1 MMGLTAMHKILPVC
15 LLAMGS
21 TCHKPTPSQDNS
33 PVQPQIESS
42 VTDAQ
47 NQFAFRLFAETLK
60 EHPDP
65 GNVLISPISIYL
77 DLSMAYNGTAG
88 TTRSAMREA
97 LGLKEID
104 DPTLNAHSLALLQEL
119 TRNPDGISLD
129 VANSIWYRDHGI
141 TPLDSFL
148 QINKQ
153 YYQALIKGTDF
164 GPATVGQVNDWVNEK
179 THGKIPTILE
189 RISPEDFMYLI
200 NAVYFKGAWKN
211 SFDSTR
217 TEDRAFESPDG
228 TVQTPFMTSNDR
240 RNYLGNDSLQMVELP
255 YGSGEFSMYVLLP
268 AAKTDMEKFMAGLQ
282 EKTISGWI
290 AAMDS
295 VKIRLLLP
303 KWKYRYEISDLKPA
317 LSALGMG
324 VAFTKQADFSR
335 MYPADAGAYISK
347 ALHKTY
353 IEVNESGTEA
363 AAVTSIGVSVTSA
376 PINPPPLMEVNRPFL
391 YLIMDKSSGV
401 VVFMGMVTDP
411 TTE

>member
-1 MMGLTAMHKILPVC
+1 MGLTAMHKILPLC

-21 TCHKPTPSQDNS
+21 TCHKPTLPHDNS
-33 PVQPQIESS
+33 GVQPQIKTS
-42 VTDAQ
+42 VTHAQ

-65 GNVLISPISIYL
+65 ANVLISPISIYL

-88 TTRSAMREA
+88 TTHSAMQEA

-104 DPTLNAHSLALLQEL
+104 APTLNAHSLALLQEL
-119 TRNPDGISLD
+119 TRNPEGITLD

-164 GPATVGQVNDWVNEK
+164 GPSTVGQINDWVNEK
-179 THGKIPTILE
+179 THGKIPTILDQ
-189 RISPEDFMYLI
+189 INPEDFMYLI

-217 TEDRAFESPDG
+217 TEDRTFESPG
-228 TVQTPFMTSNDR
+228 GAMQTPFMTSNDR
-240 RNYLGNDSLQMVELP
+240 FNYLGNDSLQMVELP
-255 YGSGEFSMYVLLP
+255 YGNGAFSMYVLLP
-268 AAKTDMEKFMAGLQ
+268 AAKTDLDQFISGLQ
-282 EKTISGWI
+282 EETLSGWI

-295 VKIRLLLP
+295 VKIQLLLP
-303 KWKYRYEISDLKPA
+303 KWKYRYEISDLKPV

-347 ALHKTY
+347 AVHKTY
-353 IEVNESGTEA
+353 IDVNESGTEA
-363 AAVTSIGVSVTSA
+363 AAATSIGMSVTSA
-376 PINPPPLMEVNRPFL
+376 PLNPPPLMDVNRPFL
-391 YLIMDKSSGV
+391 YVIMDKSSGI
-401 VVFMGMVTDP
+401 VVFLGMVNDP
-411 TTE
+411 TAE